1 MNLSILMSVYY
12 KEKPKYLKQA
22 LESIW
27 DKQTLKPDEIVLVE
41 DGKLTDELYQ
51 IIEQWGEKLNGRLK
65 RIPLPKN
72 QGLAKALNA
81 GIKYC
86 SGEYIAR
93 MDSDD
98 ISASERF
105 EKQICFLE
113 NNPDID
119 ILGSAIREFNDD
131 SEESNIRYYPKTTEK
146 AIEYIVKATPLAH
159 PSVMFRRKVFEK
171 GNRYPE
177 NYGSN
182 EDIAFWFE
190 LLSKGYK
197 MANLNNILLYYRI
210 SNDFYNRRSKA
221 KAINEFKIYWNG
233 IINLYGFT
241 WKLIYPILR
250 LGFRFSPKFIVQKIY
265 TGRMRK
271 NLNKAEY

>member
-1 MNLSILMSVYY
+1 MLSVLMSVYY
-12 KEKPKYLKQA
+12 KEKPEYLQQA
-22 LESIW
+22 LKSIW
-27 DKQTLKPDEIVLVE
+27 DDQTVKPDEIILVE
-41 DGKLTDELYQ
+41 DGKLTVELYE

-65 RIPLPKN
+65 RIPLPEN
-72 QGLAKALNA
+72 QGLAKALNT

-105 EKQICFLE
+105 EKQTRFLK

-119 ILGSAIREFNDD
+119 ILGSAIREFKDD
-131 SEESNIRYYPKTTEK
+131 FEESNIRYYPKTTEK
-146 AIEYIVKATPLAH
+146 AIGYIVKASPFAH
-159 PSVMFRRKVFEK
+159 PSVMFRRNIFDD
-171 GNRYPE
+171 GNIYPE
-177 NYGSN
+177 KYNTSQ
-182 EDIAFWFE
+182 DVALWFQ
-190 LLSKGYK
+190 LLKQGYS
-197 MANLNNILLYYRI
+197 MTNLKDVLLYYRI
-210 SNDFYNRRSKA
+210 SNDFYSRRSRA

-250 LGFRFSPKFIVQKIY
+250 LGFRFSPKFIVRKIY

-271 NLNKAEY
+271 NLNKI

>member
-1 MNLSILMSVYY
+1 MTLSVLMSVYY
-12 KEKPKYLKQA
+12 KEKPEYLHQA

-27 DKQTLKPDEIVLVE
+27 DNQTLKPDEIILVE
-41 DGKLTDELYQ
+41 DGKLTVELYE

-65 RIPLPKN
+65 RIPLPEN
-72 QGLAKALNA
+72 QGLAKALNT

-105 EKQICFLE
+105 EKQTRFLK

-119 ILGSAIREFNDD
+119 ILGSAIREFKDNF
-131 SEESNIRYYPKTTEK
+131 EESNIRYYPKTTEK
-146 AIEYIVKATPLAH
+146 AIGYIVKASPFAH
-159 PSVMFRRKVFEK
+159 PSVMFRRNIFDD
-171 GNRYPE
+171 GNIYPE
-177 NYGSN
+177 KYSAN
-182 EDIAFWFE
+182 EDIALWFH
-190 LLSKGYK
+190 LLKKEYK
-197 MANLNNILLYYRI
+197 VANLVDILLYYRI
-210 SNDFYNRRSKA
+210 SENFYERRSKI
-221 KAINEFKIYWNG
+221 KAINEFKVYWNG

-250 LGFRFSPKFIVQKIY
+250 LGFRFSPKFIIRKIY

-271 NLNKAEY
+271 NLNKI

>member
-1 MNLSILMSVYY
+1 MTLSVLMSVYY
-12 KEKPKYLKQA
+12 KEKPEYLHQA

-27 DKQTLKPDEIVLVE
+27 DNQTLKPDEIILVE
-41 DGKLTDELYQ
+41 DGKLTVELYE

-65 RIPLPKN
+65 RIPLPEN
-72 QGLAKALNA
+72 QGLAKALNT

-105 EKQICFLE
+105 EKQTRFLE

-146 AIEYIVKATPLAH
+146 AIGYIVKASPFAH
-159 PSVMFRRKVFEK
+159 PSVMFRRNIFDD
-171 GNRYPE
+171 GNIYPE
-177 NYGSN
+177 KYNTSQ
-182 EDIAFWFE
+182 DVALWFQ
-190 LLSKGYK
+190 LLKQGYS
-197 MANLNNILLYYRI
+197 MTNLKDVLLYYRI
-210 SNDFYNRRSKA
+210 SNDFYSRRSIA

-250 LGFRFSPKFIVQKIY
+250 LGFRFSPKFIIRKIY

-271 NLNKAEY
+271 NLNKI

>member
-1 MNLSILMSVYY
+1 MLSVLMSVYY
-12 KEKPKYLKQA
+12 KEKPEYLQQA
-22 LESIW
+22 LKSIW
-27 DKQTLKPDEIVLVE
+27 DDQTVKPDEIILVE
-41 DGKLTDELYQ
+41 DGKLTAELYE
-51 IIEQWGEKLNGRLK
+51 IIEQWDKKLDGRLK
-65 RIPLPKN
+65 RIPLSEN
-72 QGLAKALNA
+72 RGLAKALNT

-105 EKQICFLE
+105 EKQTRFLK

-119 ILGSAIREFNDD
+119 FIGSAIREFNDD

-146 AIEYIVKATPLAH
+146 AIGYIVKASPFAH
-159 PSVMFRRKVFEK
+159 PSVMFRRNIFDD
-171 GNRYPE
+171 GNLYPE
-177 NYGSN
+177 KYNTSQDVALWFQLLKQRYN
-182 EDIAFWFE
+182 MTNLEDV
-190 LLSKGYK
+190 
-197 MANLNNILLYYRI
+197 LLYYRI
-210 SNDFYNRRSKA
+210 SNDFYSRRSRA

-250 LGFRFSPKFIVQKIY
+250 LGFRFSPKFIVRKIY

-271 NLNKAEY
+271 NLNKI

>member
-1 MNLSILMSVYY
+1 MNLSVLMSVYY
-12 KEKPKYLKQA
+12 KEKPKYLQQA

-27 DKQTLKPDEIVLVE
+27 DKQTLKPDEIILVE
-41 DGKLTDELYQ
+41 DGKLTPELYQ
-51 IIEQWGEKLNGRLK
+51 TIEKWEKKLNGKLK
-65 RIPLPKN
+65 RIPLREN
-72 QGLAKALNA
+72 QGLAKALNT
-81 GIKYC
+81 GIKHC

-98 ISASERF
+98 ICDPARF
-105 EKQICFLE
+105 EKQIYFFK

-119 ILGSAIREFNDD
+119 ILGSAICEFNEN
-131 SEESNIRYYPKTTEK
+131 SKELNTRYYPPNTSQ
-146 AIEYIVKATPLAH
+146 AIKYIVKATPLAH
-159 PSVMFRRKVFEK
+159 PSVMFRRKVFEQD
-171 GNRYPE
+171 NRYPE

-210 SNDFYNRRSKA
+210 SDDFYNRRSKA
-221 KAINEFKIYWNG
+221 KAINEFKIYWTG

-265 TGRMRK
+265 TGKLRGK
-271 NLNKAEY
+271 LNIG